1 MRWSR
6 TVVALTATATLALS
20 TTGCGNTDTDPAP
33 SNSTGAPDGGPAVV
47 ASTTWVGALAKA
59 AGIAEVTVIAPA
71 NVQHPPD
78 YDPKPSD
85 LAAVADADYV
95 LYAEFDGFA
104 DRLTEAAG
112 GDAELVPVQLENT
125 PAVITAEVTRLGE
138 LFGTADAAA
147 AWLAEFDSTYAELSG
162 EVKAASAEPQTAV
175 THLFMAYWAEF
186 AGLQVT
192 GTYGPAPVTAS
203 QLAELTA
210 VKPAVVLA
218 NAHLPGANPDVD
230 GATRVDIVNFPGA
243 DLDLLAVFRNNAE
256 SISAAL
262 AGP

>member
-1 MRWSR
+1 M
-6 TVVALTATATLALS
+6 TATAALVLS
-20 TTGCGNTDTDPAP
+20 TTGCGSTEEDPATADA
-33 SNSTGAPDGGPAVV
+33 TGAPAGGPAVV

-59 AGIAEVTVIAPA
+59 AGIADVTVIAPA

-125 PAVITAEVTRLGE
+125 PAAITAEVTRLGE
-138 LFGTADAAA
+138 LFGTAEAAT
-147 AWLAEFDSTYAELSG
+147 AWLAEFDSTYAELS
-162 EVKAASAEPQTAV
+162 EQVKAATAEPQTAV
-175 THLFMAYWAEF
+175 SHLFMAYWAEF
-186 AGLQVT
+186 AGLQVA
-192 GTYGPAPVTAS
+192 GTFGPAPVTAS

-210 VKPAVVLA
+210 TKPAVVLA
-218 NAHLPGANPDVD
+218 NAHLPGANPDVE
-230 GATRVDIVNFPGA
+230 GAARVDIVNYPGA
-243 DLDLLAVFRNNAE
+243 DLDLLAVFRTNAE

-262 AGP
+262 AGS